1 MQPKTIVDRFVQ
13 LLAASHDSG
22 PSIVIKVSNDS
33 ALDLPYADKIAEGFD
48 WEKGIETLG
57 GYSFVVADLP
67 LGMPRKRITIGS
79 SSINARRNW
88 VELSKALGL
97 LSKSGLCLAIVE
109 PHAFGGSEGAKFQKA
124 LSEEGFYLN
133 GVFNVPQRL
142 MATTSIRPVI
152 VVFSREERAGLF
164 VAELEDESQAS
175 VVAQAFVRGV
185 VSDFLHEGMLHD
197 KGTFDGFES
206 LKSRLQIERLE
217 TQYKDY
223 KSHFL
228 GELAVELNTVRS
240 GALLEHKENSI
251 YVPML
256 GSSVVTDNLAAV
268 TLKHHNIIQVVLR
281 NEANNQYVSAFFRSD
296 LGMLILRSLTR
307 GDFISRIS
315 KTDLSKAQV
324 SIPSPAEQTEIV
336 RSHGQLQSLTS
347 AIRNLQKELALNP
360 RSASIIRSQVES
372 MLEKIGELTEADR
385 IMSMAREGESAT
397 VEFKES
403 LSLDVRKGTKEKYI
417 ELSSLKTIVGFLN
430 TNGGVLLVGVSDA
443 GSIFGVDNEVNK
455 FHKSNDALL
464 LHFKNQLKQRI
475 GEQYYPFIS
484 QQLVNLGDVH
494 VLMIDCSPSSTAC
507 YLDGKDFYVRT
518 NPATDKLEGPKLVEY
533 VQNHFNK

>member
-1 MQPKTIVDRFVQ
+1 MQPKTIVGRFVQ
-13 LLAASHDSG
+13 SLAASYDAG
-22 PSIVIKVSNDS
+22 PSIVIKVSNES
-33 ALDLPYADKIAEGFD
+33 VLDLPHADKVSEGFN
-48 WEKGIETLG
+48 WEEDIETLG

-67 LGMPRKRITIGS
+67 LGMSRKRITIGS
-79 SSINARRNW
+79 SSINVRRNW
-88 VELSKALGL
+88 VELWKALVL
-97 LSKSGLCLAIVE
+97 LSQSGVCLAIVE
-109 PHAFGGSEGAKFQKA
+109 PHAFGSSEGLKFQQA
-124 LSEEGFYLN
+124 LSEEGFYLS
-133 GVFNVPQRL
+133 GVFNVPQKL
-142 MATTSIRPVI
+142 MVITSSRPVI
-152 VVFSREERAGLF
+152 VVFSREARAGLF
-164 VAELEDESQAS
+164 VAELEDEPQAS

-185 VSDFLHEGMLHD
+185 VSDSLHEGMLHD

-240 GALLEHKENSI
+240 GLLLEHKENSI

-256 GSSVVTDNLAAV
+256 GSSVVTDDLAAV

-307 GDFISRIS
+307 GDFIPRIS

-324 SIPSPAEQTEIV
+324 SIPSPGEQTEIV

-347 AIRNLQKELALNP
+347 AIGNLQKELALNP

-403 LSLDVRKGTKEKYI
+403 FSLDVRKGTKEKYI

-443 GSIFGVDNEVNK
+443 GGICGVDDEVNQ

-484 QQLVNLGDVH
+484 QQLVNLGDIH